1 MPHSHLIKPLIGD
14 HYPMIDYG
22 KGIYLYDKSGREYV
36 DACSGAVTANL
47 GHGMEEIIQ
56 SIVEQGNKV
65 AFVYRSQFSNQP
77 AEDLAAFLH
86 EKTGYPWSFFVNSG
100 SEAVET
106 AIKIALQHWQ
116 EKGMPS
122 KRRILSR
129 WLSYHGITFG
139 ALSASGHPVRRERF
153 DSVIGDW
160 PAIEPPYC
168 SNCPFG
174 KTYPACGLACAEQ
187 LEIMISRIGAEN
199 IAAFMAEP
207 IIGAAGGAITPPKDY
222 YLRIKEICDRNNI
235 LFISDEVMSG
245 CGRTGTFMALEQW
258 GVEADIAAVGKGLSA
273 GYSPI
278 AATLISDRVMDPI
291 LYGTRV
297 VMSGHTYSGNPL
309 SSAAALAVL
318 KLMDSEKII
327 DGVDSKSTYLTNL
340 LSKLKNEFSFI
351 GEIRGKGLLLGIEF
365 NPIAEEA
372 GGSFTSSVVS
382 AGVENGILLYPA
394 AAGID
399 GRKGSAIILAP
410 PLNSSKRELEE
421 IYKRLRSTLQ
431 TIEKNRGEVRN
442 VRKTE

>member
-1 MPHSHLIKPLIGD
+1 MPHSHLIKPFIGE

-22 KGIYLYDKSGREYV
+22 KGVYLYDQSGQEYL

-56 SIVEQGNKV
+56 SIVDQGSKV

-86 EKTGYPWSFFVNSG
+86 EKTGYHWSFFVNSG

-116 EKGMPS
+116 EKGKPA

-168 SNCPFG
+168 LSCPFG
-174 KTYPACGLACAEQ
+174 KSYPSCDLACAEQ
-187 LEIMISRIGAEN
+187 LEVMISRIGAEN
-199 IAAFMAEP
+199 IAAFISEP
-207 IIGAAGGAITPPKDY
+207 IIGAAGGAISPPDDY
-222 YLRIKEICDRNNI
+222 YSRIKEICERNDV

-245 CGRTGTFMALEQW
+245 CGRTGTFLALEQW
-258 GVEADIAAVGKGLSA
+258 GVKADIVAVGKGLSA
-273 GYSPI
+273 GYAPI
-278 AATLISDRVMDPI
+278 AAALISDRVMEPI
-291 LYGTRV
+291 VNGTRII
-297 VMSGHTYSGNPL
+297 MSGHTYSGNPL

-318 KLMDSEKII
+318 KLIDSEKII
-327 DGVDSKSTYLTNL
+327 EGIESKSIYLRNL
-340 LSKLKNEFSFI
+340 LVKLMNEFSFVR
-351 GEIRGKGLLLGIEF
+351 EVRGKGLLLGIEF
-365 NPIAEEA
+365 TPSGIES
-372 GGSFTSSVVS
+372 GGAFTSSVVA
-382 AGVENGILLYPA
+382 AGVESGILLYPA
-394 AAGID
+394 ASGID
-399 GRKGSAIILAP
+399 GRKGSAIIIAP

-421 IYKRLRSTLQ
+421 VYKRLRSTFQ
-431 TIEKNRGEVRN
+431 MIEMKSKEG
-442 VRKTE
+442 

>member
-1 MPHSHLIKPLIGD
+1 MPHSHLIKPFIGD

-22 KGIYLYDKSGREYV
+22 KGVYLYDQSGQEYL

-56 SIVEQGNKV
+56 SIVDQGSKV

-106 AIKIALQHWQ
+106 SIKIALQHWQ
-116 EKGMPS
+116 EKGKPA

-129 WLSYHGITFG
+129 WLSYHGITLG

-160 PAIEPPYC
+160 PTIEPPYC
-168 SNCPFG
+168 LDCPFG
-174 KTYPACGLACAEQ
+174 KSYPSCDLACAQQ
-187 LEIMISRIGAEN
+187 LEVMISRIGAEN
-199 IAAFMAEP
+199 IAAFISEP
-207 IIGAAGGAITPPKDY
+207 IIGAAGGAISPPKEY
-222 YLRIKEICDRNNI
+222 YSRIKEICEGNDI

-245 CGRTGTFMALEQW
+245 CGRTGTFLALEQW
-258 GVEADIAAVGKGLSA
+258 GVKADIVAVGKGMSA
-273 GYSPI
+273 GYAPI
-278 AATLISDRVMDPI
+278 AAALISDKVMEPI
-291 LYGTRV
+291 INGTRII
-297 VMSGHTYSGNPL
+297 MSGHTYSGNPL

-318 KLMDSEKII
+318 KLIESEKII
-327 DGVDSKSTYLTNL
+327 EGIEGKSIYLRNL
-340 LSKLKNEFSFI
+340 LAKLKNEFLFVR
-351 GEIRGKGLLLGIEF
+351 EVRGKGLLLGIEF
-365 NPIAEEA
+365 TVSGSEP
-372 GGSFTSSVVS
+372 GGSFTSSVVA

-399 GRKGSAIILAP
+399 GRKGSAIIIAP

-421 IYKRLRSTLQ
+421 VYRRLRSTFQ
-431 TIEKNRGEVRN
+431 MIEMKSKEG
-442 VRKTE
+442 

>member
-22 KGIYLYDKSGREYV
+22 KGVYLYDKSGREYV

-56 SIVEQGNKV
+56 SIVDQGSKV

-86 EKTGYPWSFFVNSG
+86 ERTGYPWSFFVNSG

-116 EKGMPS
+116 EKGRPS

-139 ALSASGHPVRRERF
+139 ALSASGHPIRRERF
-153 DSVIGDW
+153 DSIIGDW
-160 PAIEPPYC
+160 PVIEPPYC
-168 SNCPFG
+168 SECPFG
-174 KTYPACGLACAEQ
+174 KTYPSCGLACAEQ
-187 LEIMISRIGAEN
+187 LEIMITRIGADN
-199 IAAFMAEP
+199 IAAFISEP
-207 IIGAAGGAITPPKDY
+207 IVGAAGGAITPPKEY
-222 YLRIKEICDRNNI
+222 YSRVKEICEQNDI
-235 LFISDEVMSG
+235 LFISDEVMTG
-245 CGRTGTFMALEQW
+245 CGRTGTFLALEQW
-258 GVEADIAAVGKGLSA
+258 GVEADIVAVGKGLSA
-273 GYSPI
+273 GYAPI
-278 AATLISDRVMDPI
+278 AATLISDNVMDPI
-291 LYGTRV
+291 LNGTRII
-297 VMSGHTYSGNPL
+297 MSGHTYSGNPL

-318 KLMDSEKII
+318 KLIESEKII
-327 DGVDSKSTYLTNL
+327 DGVDSKSTYLKNL
-340 LSKLKNEFSFI
+340 LDKLKNEFPFV
-351 GEIRGKGLLLGIEF
+351 GEIRGRGLLLGIEF
-365 NPIAEEA
+365 AVTTRKP
-372 GGSFTSSVVS
+372 GGSFTSAVVS

-399 GRKGSAIILAP
+399 GRSGSAIIIAP

-421 IYKRLRSTLQ
+421 VYKRMRSTFQ
-431 TIEKNRGEVRN
+431 IIEKSWKED
-442 VRKTE
+442 

>member
-22 KGIYLYDKSGREYV
+22 KGVYLYDKEGQEYL

-56 SIVEQGNKV
+56 SIVDQGSKV

-116 EKGMPS
+116 EKGRPS

-139 ALSASGHPVRRERF
+139 ALSASGHPLRRERF

-160 PAIEPPYC
+160 PTIEPPYC
-168 SNCPFG
+168 SKCPFG
-174 KTYPACGLACAEQ
+174 KTYPSCDLACAEQ
-187 LEIMISRIGAEN
+187 LEIMITRIGSEN
-199 IAAFMAEP
+199 IAAFISEP
-207 IIGAAGGAITPPKDY
+207 IIGAAGGAITPPKEY
-222 YLRIKEICDRNNI
+222 YSRIKEICGRNDI
-235 LFISDEVMSG
+235 LFISDEVMTG
-245 CGRTGTFMALEQW
+245 CGRTGTFLALEQW
-258 GVEADIAAVGKGLSA
+258 GIEADIVAVGKGMSA
-273 GYSPI
+273 GYAPI
-278 AATLISDRVMDPI
+278 AAALMSDEVMDPI
-291 LYGTRV
+291 INGTRII
-297 VMSGHTYSGNPL
+297 MSGHTYSGNPL

-318 KLMDSEKII
+318 KLIDSEKII
-327 DGVDSKSTYLTNL
+327 EGVESKSIYLRNL
-340 LSKLKNEFSFI
+340 LDKLKTEFSFVQ
-351 GEIRGKGLLLGIEF
+351 EIRGKGLLLGMEF
-365 NPIAEEA
+365 DLKGREI
-372 GGSFTSSVVS
+372 GGAFTSAVVA
-382 AGVENGILLYPA
+382 AGVDNGILLYPA

-399 GRKGSAIILAP
+399 GRKGSAIIIAP

-421 IYKRLRSTLQ
+421 VYRRLRSTFQ
-431 TIEKNRGEVRN
+431 AIEKNWKEDQ
-442 VRKTE
+442 KWLDI